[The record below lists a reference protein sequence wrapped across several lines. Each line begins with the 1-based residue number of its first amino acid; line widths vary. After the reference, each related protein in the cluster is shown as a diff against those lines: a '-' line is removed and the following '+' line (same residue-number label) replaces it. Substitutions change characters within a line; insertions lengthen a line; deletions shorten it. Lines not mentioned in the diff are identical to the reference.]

1 MKNVRKLLL
10 IVTLCS
16 LFIDVRAEG
25 LSELLNDG
33 VITLERSGT
42 KVTMDMQ
49 NHKRV
54 NYASKGK
61 RPWLS
66 LAVENNDRQ
75 GRNYWA
81 NFSHQAVI
89 GVVPKKMS
97 PEEHAE
103 AEKKMHAQSY
113 DSTKITDWP
122 NGGKLLVYEKK
133 YKGKL
138 VERRVFLWLEGED
151 TILML
156 DCAYLGFQ
164 SSKRSKK
171 GREFIVDT
179 LNSLRINGEKIPML
193 EKYIELLG
201 S

>member
-103 AEKKMHAQSY
+103 ADKKCMLKVTTQRRLQIGRMVGNFW
-113 DSTKITDWP
+113 STKKNIKANWW
-122 NGGKLLVYEKK
+122 
-133 YKGKL
+133 
-138 VERRVFLWLEGED
+138 RGEFFF
-151 TILML
+151 
-156 DCAYLGFQ
+156 G
-164 SSKRSKK
+164 
-171 GREFIVDT
+171 
-179 LNSLRINGEKIPML
+179 
-193 EKYIELLG
+193 
-201 S
+201 